1 MGLLGRGDYGRD
13 LGRNARLWR
22 TWGILIMLNNLFI
35 AIRFDGATDAIIF
48 RDAEQARI
56 FMDLHPEY
64 EDLLES
70 GVYDTA
76 QEALEIWGG

>member
-1 MGLLGRGDYGRD
+1 MQK
-13 LGRNARLWR
+13 
-22 TWGILIMLNNLFI
+22 NLFI

-48 RDAEQARI
+48 RDAQQARL

-70 GVYDTA
+70 MIYDSA
-76 QEALEIWGG
+76 NEALEIWGEQL

>member
-1 MGLLGRGDYGRD
+1 MQK
-13 LGRNARLWR
+13 
-22 TWGILIMLNNLFI
+22 NLFI

-56 FMDLHPEY
+56 FVELNPEY

-70 GVYDTA
+70 AVYDSA
-76 QEALEIWGG
+76 SEALEIWGEQL

>member
-1 MGLLGRGDYGRD
+1 MQK
-13 LGRNARLWR
+13 
-22 TWGILIMLNNLFI
+22 NLFI

-56 FMDLHPEY
+56 FMNLHPEY

-70 GVYDTA
+70 GIYESA
-76 QEALEIWGG
+76 SEALEIWGEQL